1 MTKNQDNPVKAIELR
16 LIDVRT
22 EHVFQA
28 VYDASMI
35 TGVQEIREGG
45 HMKAQIIVAGFN
57 AINVD
62 EDFHSLRD
70 RWLAARGQ
78 EAIPSPEKE
87 PASPRLVRPS

>member
-1 MTKNQDNPVKAIELR
+1 MTKNQDNPVKAIHLR
-16 LIDVRT
+16 IIDART

-35 TGVQEIREGG
+35 TGVQEIRESGR
-45 HMKAQIIVAGFN
+45 MIAQVIIAGFN
-57 AINVD
+57 ALNVD

-70 RWLAARGQ
+70 RWLEARGQ